1 MTGAKKQIAHH
12 GESKVW
18 WIEHWT
24 KSPKD
29 LATVPGSVADSF
41 CDLEEVIQLLCVF
54 GFFLSKSHQ
63 SFLFFLYSY
72 YYSHKDFFLYLFD
85 FQICK
90 LSRMSWGF
98 DKPHGLS

>member
-54 GFFLSKSHQ
+54 GFFLLPSS
-63 SFLFFLYSY
+63 LFPL
-72 YYSHKDFFLYLFD
+72 
-85 FQICK
+85 
-90 LSRMSWGF
+90 LSVLPSISPMDSVSLENL
-98 DKPHGLS
+98 D